1 MVEGAVEEGKSVLV
15 MPLLL
20 SYGGIEDGIRHRL
33 EGLEEPLV
41 RILCGEHCVDVVGFL
56 GGAAFRT
63 APTRLFSGK
72 PARPDRGAGARHGPQ
87 GGGRALG
94 AVPAQIDPKGIV
106 REHKTPMNRRKS
118 PLRRRAAP
126 LLISLPNHGSQA
138 RRFDDVGD
146 RL

>member
-56 GGAAFRT
+56 GGAAFELGH
-63 APTRLFSGK
+63 RLVG
-72 PARPDRGAGARHGPQ
+72 RGEPRRRDQAGLAYPEKR
-87 GGGRALG
+87 RVG
-94 AVPAQIDPKGIV
+94 AV
-106 REHKTPMNRRKS
+106 RELSPRKS
-118 PLRRRAAP
+118 IRK
-126 LLISLPNHGSQA
+126 GSSA
-138 RRFDDVGD
+138 STK